1 MIPVKM
7 MIQQRQFRH
16 SHVDA
21 HCMHKRTYSAM
32 EEFLG
37 YTMKQQLITTMTE
50 AAQVER
56 LHAIT
61 TNSYHQGVPAIS
73 VVVDGGW
80 SKHSHKHSYNA
91 KSGVAVIFRVHM
103 KKVLFLG
110 VRNKF
115 CSICA
120 VAMNK
125 KEEPQKHHCYRNW
138 TGSSSAMETDNSCRR
153 VLPIRAQSWS

>member
-1 MIPVKM
+1 MKVRASFHPGKNPRTKAAAQFRKMIPVKM

-61 TNSYHQGVPAIS
+61 TNSYHQMFVQPAIS
-73 VVVDGGW
+73 VVVDCCATDGPNIATSIRIMQRQW
-80 SKHSHKHSYNA
+80 SCRK
-91 KSGVAVIFRVHM
+91 FCL
-103 KKVLFLG
+103 VLF
-110 VRNKF
+110 R
-115 CSICA
+115 IRIQCA
-120 VAMNK
+120 SF
-125 KEEPQKHHCYRNW
+125 
-138 TGSSSAMETDNSCRR
+138 T
-153 VLPIRAQSWS
+153 